1 MGAVVDSA
9 GGRKAD
15 LAAIHI
21 AKAALKWD
29 DDTYRDIMFS
39 VTRSRSAGEL
49 DFTGRKRFLAHLRAC
64 QEQKGIAAPQKPA
77 KTPWSPKLRKLWALW
92 QQLADAGL
100 VADRSKAG
108 LVAWSTRQ
116 TGVDRLEWLKPQQLD
131 LVLNS
136 AKGWLERK
144 GEK

>member
-1 MGAVVDSA
+1 MRPVVDRDGA
-9 GGRKAD
+9 RRAD
-15 LAAIHI
+15 LAAIHV
-21 AKAALKWD
+21 AKKSLGWD
-29 DDTYRDIMFS
+29 DDTYRDIMAA
-39 VTRSRSAGEL
+39 VCRVRSAGEL